1 MIYLISGDIIAGGDN
16 IKSPQTI
23 KHLTTVTITTYKNEN
38 MVQDK
43 TFSGNFI
50 FRAAQQQL

>member
-16 IKSPQTI
+16 IKSPWTME
-23 KHLTTVTITTYKNEN
+23 HLTTVTITTYKNEN

-43 TFSGNFI
+43 MFSGNFI
-50 FRAAQQQL
+50 FRAAQ

>member
-16 IKSPQTI
+16 IKSPRTM
-23 KHLTTVTITTYKNEN
+23 KHLTTVTITTYKNED